1 MTNKPM
7 SDGSKPLGDGGKG
20 SVRRNENNEAY
31 RNNFDNIFRKNK
43 PMIDDQEYNDED
55 EVLCPVCNT
64 EMSITDAG
72 YHWHCDV
79 CGHNERVE
87 RDEDY

>member
-1 MTNKPM
+1 MTSKPM
-7 SDGSKPLGDGGKG
+7 SDGGKG
-20 SVRRNENNEAY
+20 SVRRNEDNEAY
-31 RNNFDNIFRKNK
+31 RDNYDAIFNK
-43 PMIDDQEYNDED
+43 GKTKMNEDNWHDYDEDDD
-55 EVLCPVCNT
+55 EVLCSVCNT

>member
-1 MTNKPM
+1 M
-7 SDGSKPLGDGGKG
+7 SDGGKG
-20 SVRRNENNEAY
+20 SARRNEDNEAY
-31 RNNFDNIFRKNK
+31 RNNYDAIFNKGKTKMTEDNWHDY
-43 PMIDDQEYNDED
+43 DDNEDD

-64 EMSITDAG
+64 EMSSTDAG

-79 CGHNERVE
+79 CGHNERIE